1 MFEDDFFSKYSSTT
15 TTSEETS
22 QETYRPQTDYSANSQ
37 QFDDDQ
43 DYSVTQNFTEQKS
56 YNSVSQNTFEEEDEQ
71 EQRFETPS
79 LNAPVIQRSEPTV
92 NLIKK
97 RAKLVL
103 ETRMK
108 IVVAVFSMLVACLLF
123 ISIFNFV
130 QVGKIESQFAS
141 KQIEIANLEN
151 SLSVLN
157 DKYAYE
163 TSNDGIRDKV
173 TEYNNSVKN
182 KADEFV
188 EVGSANTI
196 VVDIS
201 EFYEQPAGPEA
212 IQSNWFNDVCEFLS
226 RLFA

>member
-1 MFEDDFFSKYSSTT
+1 MFEDDFFSKYSSTI

-22 QETYRPQTDYSANSQ
+22 QETYRPQTGYQSNTSR
-37 QFDDDQ
+37 FDDDQ

-56 YNSVSQNTFEEEDEQ
+56 YNSVSSNSFEEEEEV

-97 RAKLVL
+97 RAKLVF

-108 IVVAVFSMLVACLLF
+108 IVVAVFSMIVACLLF
-123 ISIFNFV
+123 ISIFNFI

-141 KQIEIANLEN
+141 KQIEIASLEK
-151 SLSVLN
+151 SISDSKATYTLVN
-157 DKYAYE
+157 DDEYLRQWAE
-163 TSNDGIRDKV
+163 TN
-173 TEYNNSVKN
+173 
-182 KADEFV
+182 EFV
-188 EVGSANTI
+188 EANDTNTI

-201 EFYEQPAGPEA
+201 KFYEQPAGPEDVP
-212 IQSNWFNDVCEFLS
+212 SNWFNDVCEFLS

>member
-1 MFEDDFFSKYSSTT
+1 MFEDDFFSKYSSTI

-22 QETYRPQTDYSANSQ
+22 QETYRPQTGYQSNTSR
-37 QFDDDQ
+37 FDDDQ

-56 YNSVSQNTFEEEDEQ
+56 YNSVSSNSFEEEEEV

-97 RAKLVL
+97 RAKLVF

-108 IVVAVFSMLVACLLF
+108 IVVAVFSMIVACLLF
-123 ISIFNFV
+123 ISIFNFI

-141 KQIEIANLEN
+141 KQIEIASLEK
-151 SLSVLN
+151 SISDSKATYTLVN
-157 DKYAYE
+157 DDEYLRQWAE
-163 TSNDGIRDKV
+163 TN
-173 TEYNNSVKN
+173 
-182 KADEFV
+182 EFV
-188 EVGSANTI
+188 QADDTNTI

-201 EFYEQPAGPEA
+201 KFYEQPAGPEDVP
-212 IQSNWFNDVCEFLS
+212 SNWFNDVCEFLS

>member
-123 ISIFNFV
+123 ISIFNFI

-141 KQIEIANLEN
+141 KQIEIAALEK
-151 SLSVLN
+151 SITDSKATYTLVSDDEYLRQW
-157 DKYAYE
+157 AE
-163 TSNDGIRDKV
+163 TN
-173 TEYNNSVKN
+173 
-182 KADEFV
+182 EFV
-188 EVGSANTI
+188 ETNDTNTI

>member
-108 IVVAVFSMLVACLLF
+108 VVVAVFSMLVACLLF
-123 ISIFNFV
+123 ISIFNFI

-141 KQIEIANLEN
+141 KQIEIANLEK
-151 SLSVLN
+151 SITDSKATYTLVSDDEYLRQW
-157 DKYAYE
+157 AE
-163 TSNDGIRDKV
+163 TN
-173 TEYNNSVKN
+173 
-182 KADEFV
+182 EFV
-188 EVGSANTI
+188 ETNDTNTI

-201 EFYEQPAGPEA
+201 
-212 IQSNWFNDVCEFLS
+212 
-226 RLFA
+226 

>member
-1 MFEDDFFSKYSSTT
+1 MFEDDFFSKYSSTTT

-22 QETYRPQTDYSANSQ
+22 QETYRPQTGYQATQSY
-37 QFDDDQ
+37 DDDQ

-56 YNSVSQNTFEEEDEQ
+56 YNSVSSNTFEDEEQ

-97 RAKLVL
+97 RAKLIF

-108 IVVAVFSMLVACLLF
+108 TVIAVFSVIVACLLF
-123 ISIFNFV
+123 ISIFNFI
-130 QVGKIESQFAS
+130 QVGRIESQFAS
-141 KQIEIANLEN
+141 KQIEIASLEK
-151 SLSVLN
+151 SITDSKATYTLVS
-157 DKYAYE
+157 D
-163 TSNDGIRDKV
+163 D
-173 TEYNNSVKN
+173 EYLKEWAATN
-182 KADEFV
+182 EFV
-188 EVGSANTI
+188 EADETNTI

-201 EFYEQPAGPEA
+201 EFYQQPAGPED
-212 IQSNWFNDVCEFLS
+212 IPSNWFNDVCEFLS